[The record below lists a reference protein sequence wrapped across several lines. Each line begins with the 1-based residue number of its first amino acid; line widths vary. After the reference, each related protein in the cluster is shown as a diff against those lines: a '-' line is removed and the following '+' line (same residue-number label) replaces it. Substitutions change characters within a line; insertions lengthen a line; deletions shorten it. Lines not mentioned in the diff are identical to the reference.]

1 MGVVLFECGKK
12 IKLYETTC
20 MCYIEEMKI
29 KQSYV
34 HVNQYHLVSP
44 RGPNTRYILNSYCGF
59 ISICLIPFFV
69 DFDVE

>member
-34 HVNQYHLVSP
+34 HVNQYHLVKSP
-44 RGPNTRYILNSYCGF
+44 ED
-59 ISICLIPFFV
+59 LIHV
-69 DFDVE
+69 IY

>member
-1 MGVVLFECGKK
+1 MYLLMGVVLFECGKK

-34 HVNQYHLVSP
+34 HVNQYHLVKSP
-44 RGPNTRYILNSYCGF
+44 KD
-59 ISICLIPFFV
+59 LIHV
-69 DFDVE
+69 IY